1 MSLLRKIATPLA
13 ACAVLSF
20 SLMMVGC
27 GEKPATTSTDT
38 TTTGTDADAGTADA
52 PEDGAAGSVDRAT
65 GVEPTPAD
73 EN

>member
-27 GEKPATTSTDT
+27 GEKPTTTTDT

-52 PEDGAAGSVDRAT
+52 TDDGAAGSVDRAT